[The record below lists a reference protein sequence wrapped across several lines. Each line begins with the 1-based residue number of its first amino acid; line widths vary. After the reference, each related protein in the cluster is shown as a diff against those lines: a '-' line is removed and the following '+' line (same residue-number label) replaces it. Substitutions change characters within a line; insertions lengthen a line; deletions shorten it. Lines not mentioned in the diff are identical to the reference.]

1 MKPWDQILGRGIGN
15 DCFNDQYYRKFIGNF
30 EVLNV
35 FYLGNMATI
44 MMLDWIG
51 PKPILML
58 SLLFSAVTSLCLI
71 YSDSAF
77 ESFIICCLYSLISVF
92 SWNSL
97 NVLNSYLFPVE
108 IRSTATGMMN
118 GANRIGGWLGSLSI
132 GLFLAKGCGLSMLFL
147 CFVILI
153 GLCATM
159 KLHMPRQLT
168 VIK

>member
-1 MKPWDQILGRGIGN
+1 MTLKQ
-15 DCFNDQYYRKFIGNF
+15 C
-30 EVLNV
+30 
-35 FYLGNMATI
+35 YLGNMATI

-153 GLCATM
+153 GFCATM